1 MTSTRQQLTLREPKE
16 NPLNFFHRFTSFHS
30 LIVLL
35 YLLPVTALAQTPQLA
50 SGWERLKAL
59 PVHTRVHVSADKMSR
74 TCNLVSVDDD
84 TLVCSKSRLVSTAHY
99 TFARQEVKSVK
110 LTRYIAS
117 TLVGIGVGAGVGAI
131 LGRVVS
137 PPNKNAFLDF
147 SSITRDAFTVGG
159 AVAGGAA
166 GGPTD
171 FLRGPTVYQR
181 PKAH

>member
-1 MTSTRQQLTLREPKE
+1 MNLLD
-16 NPLNFFHRFTSFHS
+16 RFTSFHL

-35 YLLPVTALAQTPQLA
+35 YLLPITVLAQAPQPA

-59 PVHTRVHVSADKMSR
+59 PVQTRVHVSADRMSR
-74 TCNLVSVDDD
+74 TCTLISVDDD

-99 TFARQEVKSVK
+99 TFAWEEVRSVK

-117 TLVGIGVGAGVGAI
+117 TLVGIGVGAGAGAAVGYATN
-131 LGRVVS
+131 
-137 PPNKNAFLDF
+137 PPRKNDILDF
-147 SSITRDAFTVGG
+147 SSIARWAFTIGG
-159 AVAGGAA
+159 ATVGGAA

-171 FLRGPTVYQR
+171 FLRGPLVYQR